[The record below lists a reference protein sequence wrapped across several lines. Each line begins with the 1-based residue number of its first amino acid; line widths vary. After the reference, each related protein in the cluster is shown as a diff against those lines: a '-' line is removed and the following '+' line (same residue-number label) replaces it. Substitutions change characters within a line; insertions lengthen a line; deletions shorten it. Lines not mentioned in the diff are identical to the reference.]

1 MKGLL
6 LFIIAIILFLPL
18 TVLNLLMVLIKYGF
32 SLKTIDQYFYQTAID
47 IDRFGNH
54 NLRTL
59 LNATLQKKGYQFG
72 NERETIS
79 SALGKNKRKGTLT
92 NTGKALCKI
101 LHIFDTN
108 HCLKS
113 INHNL

>member
-59 LNATLQKKGYQFG
+59 LNETLQKNGYQFG

-92 NTGKALCKI
+92 FTGLMLCKV
-101 LHIFDTN
+101 LHLIDPD
-108 HCLKS
+108 HCLKN
-113 INHNL
+113 IKEV